1 MFGFSSVFPDGGG
14 RAVLPTFKIFCKA
27 EENFCLSARDGAAVL
42 APADPNDEHQHW
54 YKDKRFGTLV
64 KDEEGKHAFSLIN
77 KATNLSIQHPGGLFR
92 PVIIV
97 PVKLVPF
104 DWDSFDNTLMWTMSD
119 DLGNDDFRFI
129 RTLNDISLKLTAFH
143 RAKGVASFVD
153 GQAMRLYCKADEGFS
168 ATVRNGTV
176 CLAPTN
182 PDDEH
187 QHWVED
193 TRYGDIIK
201 DEDGFPAFALINRA
215 TGHALKKSKP
225 REGRVKLVPY
235 DPHYLDRSVLWSK
248 SGEIMKDFHYIRM
261 VDNIYLNLDIRDKGH
276 HDYYH
281 SRVQD
286 GTKAMLSYRCEVL
299 EDGSLE

>member
-143 RAKGVASFVD
+143 RAKGVAVAIKRSDSCD
-153 GQAMRLYCKADEGFS
+153 GDY
-168 ATVRNGTV
+168 
-176 CLAPTN
+176 
-182 PDDEH
+182 
-187 QHWVED
+187 QHWKSALERRVLRDRCGRVMLDYARLLDLGHEETGCEED
-193 TRYGDIIK
+193 V
-201 DEDGFPAFALINRA
+201 ALVC
-215 TGHALKKSKP
+215 
-225 REGRVKLVPY
+225 VKLVPY

-286 GTKAMLSYRCEVL
+286 GTKAMLSYRCEGDNQYWRMVPWSK
-299 EDGSLE
+299 SLHSTLHKLLFVAIAFS